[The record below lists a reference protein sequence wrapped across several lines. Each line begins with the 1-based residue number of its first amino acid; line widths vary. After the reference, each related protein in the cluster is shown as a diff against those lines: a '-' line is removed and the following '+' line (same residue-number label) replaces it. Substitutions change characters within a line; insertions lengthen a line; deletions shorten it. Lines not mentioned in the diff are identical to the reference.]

1 MIMPLLGRIL
11 RAGPPVGDLL
21 ASAVGCFVT
30 MRGFRLLAT
39 GEARSETGSPLGV
52 DGTSPKSGAGVGAAL
67 FLLVFVASK
76 TLLTIHAFRL

>member
-1 MIMPLLGRIL
+1 MITPLLGRIL
-11 RAGPPVGDLL
+11 KVGPPVRDLF
-21 ASAVGCFVT
+21 ASAVGCFVI

-52 DGTSPKSGAGVGAAL
+52 DGTSRKRGAEVGAAL
-67 FLLVFVASK
+67 FLLVFVASE